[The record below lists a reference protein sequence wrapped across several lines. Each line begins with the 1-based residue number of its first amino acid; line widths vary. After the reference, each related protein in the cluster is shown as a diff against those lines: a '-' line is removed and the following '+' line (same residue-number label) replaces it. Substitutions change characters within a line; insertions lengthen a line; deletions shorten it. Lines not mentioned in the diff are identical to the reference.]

1 MKLFLRIFLLLVMSS
16 SVRCVAMFYDN
27 ASLAQVFTYVD
38 QGYIS
43 EIPRYIS
50 NHDIRMN
57 KKTTQALINYAEKK
71 GDARTV
77 RLFKTYLK

>member
-27 ASLAQVFTYVD
+27 ASLLAQVFTYVD
-38 QGYIS
+38 RGYIS
-43 EIPRYIS
+43 KIPRYIS

-71 GDARTV
+71 R
-77 RLFKTYLK
+77 